1 MKERIEKKLKENI
14 ERILVKEELLP
25 SDVAILKE
33 KLAEIKIEEN
43 KTIDDEKRKEV
54 MSLLIDGGFG
64 TSR

>member
-1 MKERIEKKLKENI
+1 MKEKIETKLNENI
-14 ERILVKEELLP
+14 ERRLEKEELLP

-54 MSLLIDGGFG
+54 MSLLLDGGFG
-64 TSR
+64 TNR